1 MFNYYESKKR
11 VYDILNSKTKIE
23 KKDYI
28 PSNDSEFTYENGIK
42 AWVGAMFLDI
52 KESSE
57 LFKKYNEEKLARILR
72 AYFSEI
78 VGILKLNNNY
88 RQIGIRGDCVYAI
101 YSVSTKDDLKK
112 ILSDSILINTF
123 NKMFQKILVNSN
135 FVSFEIGIGL
145 GLSETLIVKTGQKFS
160 GINDNVWI
168 GESVVDASKLSG
180 QGNRDGFETIVM
192 NELFF
197 NNIKEFNANPEHN
210 YSYYISSK
218 YSYKSQSIVYQC
230 DMINVDYNKWIDGG
244 MK

>member
-52 KESSE
+52 KESSK

-197 NNIKEFNANPEHN
+197 NNIKEFNANSEHK
-210 YSYYISSK
+210 YSHYISSK
-218 YSYKSQSIVYQC
+218 YSYKSQSTVYQC
-230 DMINVDYNKWIDGG
+230 NMINIDYNKWIDGG

>member
-11 VYDILNSKTKIE
+11 IYDILNSKTKIE

-52 KESSE
+52 KESSK
-57 LFKKYNEEKLARILR
+57 LFKEYNEEKLARILR

-101 YSVSTKDDLKK
+101 YSVSTKDDLEK
-112 ILSDSILINTF
+112 IFSDSILINTF
-123 NKMFQKILVNSN
+123 NKMFQKILINSN

-218 YSYKSQSIVYQC
+218 YSYKSQSTVYQC
-230 DMINVDYNKWIDGG
+230 DLINVDYNKWIDGG

>member
-1 MFNYYESKKR
+1 MFDYYESKKR

-23 KKDYI
+23 NKDCI

-52 KESSE
+52 KESSK

-88 RQIGIRGDCVYAI
+88 RQIGIRGDCVYVI
-101 YSVSTKDDLKK
+101 YSVSTKDDLEK

-135 FVSFEIGIGL
+135 FVSFKIGIGL

-197 NNIKEFNANPEHN
+197 NNIKEFNANPEHK

>member
-1 MFNYYESKKR
+1 M
-11 VYDILNSKTKIE
+11 
-23 KKDYI
+23 
-28 PSNDSEFTYENGIK
+28 PSSDNFTYHNGYYSNVT
-42 AWVGAMFLDI
+42 AVFVDI
-52 KESSE
+52 KDSTALFGENKKKSTSKIIRAFSSE
-57 LFKKYNEEKLARILR
+57 IIE
-72 AYFSEI
+72 
-78 VGILKLNNNY
+78 ILKDDSNL
-88 RQIGIRGDCVYAI
+88 REIGIRGDCVYAI
-101 YSVSTKDDLKK
+101 YSVSTKDDLEK

-135 FVSFEIGIGL
+135 FVSFKIGIGL

-197 NNIKEFNANPEHN
+197 NNIKEFNANPEHK

>member
-23 KKDYI
+23 NKDYI

-52 KESSE
+52 KESSK

-101 YSVSTKDDLKK
+101 YSVSTKDDLEK

>member
-1 MFNYYESKKR
+1 MFDYYESKKR

-23 KKDYI
+23 NKDCI

-42 AWVGAMFLDI
+42 AWVGAMFIDI
-52 KESSE
+52 KESSK
-57 LFKKYNEEKLARILR
+57 LFKNYDEEKLARILR

-88 RQIGIRGDCVYAI
+88 RQIGIRGDCAYAI
-101 YSVSTKDDLKK
+101 YSVSTKDDLEK

-145 GLSETLIVKTGQKFS
+145 GLSKTLIVKTGQKFS

-168 GESVVDASKLSG
+168 GESVVDASKLSS
-180 QGNRDGFETIVM
+180 QGNRDGFKTIVM

-197 NNIKEFNANPEHN
+197 NNIKEFNANPRHK
-210 YSYYISSK
+210 YSYYISCK
-218 YSYKSQSIVYQC
+218 YSYKSQSIAYQC
-230 DMINVDYNKWIDGG
+230 DMINVDYSKWIDGG

>member
-52 KESSE
+52 KESSK

-112 ILSDSILINTF
+112 IFSDSILINTF

-230 DMINVDYNKWIDGG
+230 DMINIHYNKWIDGG